1 MTYMIL
7 AIPIV
12 SIICLA
18 VMRILTDKGIGLR
31 VIQYLGVTVVVPLI
45 VISAIEGL
53 VSRDALTGL
62 LGAGLGWTLST
73 LAKDK
78 ETAQGEAKR

>member
-1 MTYMIL
+1 MKITWMIL

-18 VMRILTDKGIGLR
+18 LMRILTKKGVGLR

-45 VISAIEGL
+45 VFSAIEGL
-53 VSRDALTGL
+53 ISKDALIGF

-73 LAKDK
+73 LTKDN
-78 ETAQGEAKR
+78 